1 MHGWRPEIGDRRTFV
16 PSSFMPENGGPGLA
30 SIKPGT
36 EVTVS
41 GTVVYINKAH
51 RWCRVRY
58 ETATGPQYE
67 CFKF

>member
-1 MHGWRPEIGDRRTFV
+1 M
-16 PSSFMPENGGPGLA
+16 PSSFEPENGGPGLA

-41 GTVVYINKAH
+41 GTVVYINEEH

-58 ETATGPQYE
+58 ETAKGTAYE